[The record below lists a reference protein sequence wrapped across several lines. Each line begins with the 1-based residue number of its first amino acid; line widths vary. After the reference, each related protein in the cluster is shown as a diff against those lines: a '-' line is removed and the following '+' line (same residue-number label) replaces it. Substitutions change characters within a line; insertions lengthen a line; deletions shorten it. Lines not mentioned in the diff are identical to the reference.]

1 VRRFKVVHVLLG
13 VAWLAAAITK
23 VATAQAPADLKVE
36 LRSGSESNQFQI
48 GEDIR
53 LDVLFSS
60 TSPGRYLEPCALF
73 RTSHFGFPQCR
84 FFNGWTFEIT
94 PTDGWVDLE
103 KEFPTIGR
111 GGGPTFEVPSHD
123 LTTDPFKT
131 SFLLTSRYRFDV
143 PGKYM
148 VRFTTKVALD
158 DASTAGLAGMDRQR
172 KANSID
178 VVRELAI
185 EIVPASAQWQK
196 ETIERGYAAFTTT
209 APQSTNPPTEEFK
222 RYTEAKRALCKLGTD
237 DAARTLVRLLIAGHN
252 EVEDCLESIPKPD
265 AAIVELK
272 RLMNEPDI
280 PVSLT
285 YFNVL
290 TRLLSRDEARKAQLP
305 VVSRN
310 VADTARQDL
319 FAAIQKKQGEPQM
332 VSLATLLHHPPQ
344 STPAPMVFSYALP
357 SEDPVIALA
366 AASWDRLP
374 EESRQW
380 LLGPGWAGI
389 HSPRMLPIVR
399 RAAETGNED
408 GLLRWYELD
417 LDGARKFARAEVVQP
432 APRFSAF
439 SIRLPEQSLSGPEQE
454 QVAKQF
460 ANPIDSHALG
470 RQAMLL
476 NRYTTRSVLP
486 IVLPVI
492 DAHLQEWD
500 CSVRAP
506 ALAYLVRVAP
516 EEAGLRVERA
526 LQYGRNYCQIGG
538 LLTALGTFGPSP
550 VLERIAVAQ
559 MNADTAFAQGSVAR
573 DGLEYVRRWGSPAM
587 KPVVW
592 GWLVRWQPEP
602 AAEDGIDLSTPQGF
616 AAQMKRERISG
627 LVNAYTAAHGW
638 IVTPEDKAKLEALRG
653 ERRLAQLSCSFNC
666 AAPYTVGPSP
676 GNYVIYG
683 HVPEVFYP
691 NPRDAE
697 YVQTT
702 ERLSYQINQ
711 YGCRTLADLKEKIL
725 QLPKGSTFGFAYGFD
740 ERYKP
745 EMLDILAFLK
755 AHGYVYR
762 SGGFWPFLNNNDE
775 VASMRGRQRRPLC
788 HANRA

>member
-1 VRRFKVVHVLLG
+1 VRRFKVVHVFLV
-13 VAWLAAAITK
+13 VAWLAAAIAK
-23 VATAQAPADLKVE
+23 VATAQAPADLTVK
-36 LRSGSESNQFQI
+36 LRSESESNQFQI

-73 RTSHFGFPQCR
+73 FTSHFGFPQCR
-84 FFNGWTFEIT
+84 FFNRWAFEIT
-94 PTDGWVDLE
+94 PADGWVDLE
-103 KEFPTIGR
+103 KEFPTIGDY
-111 GGGPTFEVPSHD
+111 GGPTFGVPSHD
-123 LTTDPFKT
+123 LTTEPFKA

-143 PGKYM
+143 PGKYL

-158 DASTAGLAGMDRQR
+158 DASTATLTGINGQM

-185 EIVPASAQWQK
+185 EIVSASAQWQK
-196 ETIERGYAAFTTT
+196 GTIERGYAAFIAT
-209 APQSTNPPTEEFK
+209 APPSTNPPTEEFK
-222 RYTEAKRALCKLGTD
+222 RYTEARRALCNLGTD
-237 DAARTLVRLLIAGHN
+237 DAARTLIKLLIAGHN
-252 EVEDCLESIPKPD
+252 EVEGCLESIPKPD
-265 AAIVELK
+265 AAIVELEL
-272 RLMNEPDI
+272 LMNEPDI

-310 VADTARQDL
+310 VADSERQLL

-332 VSLATLLHHPPQ
+332 VSLATLLHHSPQ
-344 STPAPMVFSYALP
+344 STPAPMEFSYALP
-357 SEDPVIALA
+357 SEDAVIALA
-366 AASWDRLP
+366 AANWDRLP

-399 RAAETGNED
+399 HAAEAGSED
-408 GLLRWYELD
+408 GLLRWYEVD
-417 LDGARKFARAEVVQP
+417 LAGARKFARAEVVQP

-439 SIRLPEQSLSGPEQE
+439 SIRLPEQSLTESEQE
-454 QVAKQF
+454 QVAKNF
-460 ANPIDSHALG
+460 ANPIDPRAWG
-470 RQAMLL
+470 RQATLL

-506 ALAYLVRVAP
+506 ALAYLARVAP
-516 EEAGLRVERA
+516 EEAGLRVERT
-526 LQYGRNYCQIGG
+526 LQDGHNYCQIGG

-550 VLERIAVAQ
+550 VVERIAVAQ
-559 MNADTAFAQGSVAR
+559 MNADTAFAQGGVAR

-587 KPVVW
+587 KPIVW
-592 GWLVRWQPEP
+592 GWLVRWQQQEP
-602 AAEDGIDLSTPQGF
+602 APDGSITINMSTPQGL
-616 AAQMKRERISG
+616 AAEMKRERIG
-627 LVNAYTAAHGW
+627 ELVHAYTAAHGW
-638 IVTPEDKAKLEALRG
+638 IVTPEDGARLEALMG
-653 ERRLAQLSCSFNC
+653 KGRLGQLSCTFNC
-666 AAPYTVGPSP
+666 AAPYTVGPTP
-676 GNYVIYG
+676 GNYAIYS
-683 HVPEVFYP
+683 HLPEVFYP
-691 NPRDAE
+691 NPREGE

-725 QLPKGSTFGFAYGFD
+725 QLPEGSTFGFAYNFD

-745 EMLDILAFLK
+745 EMVEILAFLK

-762 SGGFWPFLNNNDE
+762 SGGFWPFLNSNDE
-775 VASMRGRQRRPLC
+775 VAHQ
-788 HANRA
+788 